1 MIEELQLIDQYG
13 HDQRKIWVY
22 LPKGY
27 KQSKKKYPVL
37 YMLDG
42 HNLFYD
48 HVATY
53 GTSWGLKEFLDIHK
67 HEVIVVGMDCNHKD
81 NQRLNEYS
89 PFDFKTKQFGKVKA
103 NAKQTLNWIINIV
116 KPFIDA
122 QYRTLANRQNTS
134 IAGSSMGGLM
144 AYYST
149 ITRSDIFYCGIC
161 MSSSF
166 EFNPKECIKLVEENE
181 IQPNTRILL
190 HIGSDEFTRK
200 QELARYMNTM
210 LTITNKL
217 LRKKVDVYS
226 YLVEH
231 GKHNESAWNKELP
244 IMIQFLIKQ

>member
-1 MIEELQLIDQYG
+1 
-13 HDQRKIWVY
+13 
-22 LPKGY
+22 
-27 KQSKKKYPVL
+27 
-37 YMLDG
+37 
-42 HNLFYD
+42 
-48 HVATY
+48 
-53 GTSWGLKEFLDIHK
+53 
-67 HEVIVVGMDCNHKD
+67 MDCNHKD

-122 QYRTLANRQNTS
+122 QYRTLVNRQNTS